1 MAKNITC
8 ISNYLSALL
17 TSAESDSEKVTLL
30 EQVIEFSNALV
41 SNQNIWVFLN
51 SPLMSS
57 SEKVGVLSN
66 FSKRLEIN
74 DKVLNLFSLFIKNNR
89 LEIVGDLIK
98 SCEEQKDLLNS
109 VANID
114 VLSSEEFSEEQLSKL
129 KKKLEE
135 NGYKNINFSSKKDS
149 SLIAGF
155 KILTKNKVY
164 DLTLNSV
171 LTEFKEK
178 IKQN

>member
-17 TSAESDSEKVTLL
+17 TTAESELEKVTLL
-30 EQVIEFSNALV
+30 EQVIEFSNALIT
-41 SNQNIWVFLN
+41 NQNIWVFLN

-57 SEKVGVLSN
+57 SEKIGVLSN

-74 DKVLNLFSLFIKNNR
+74 DKVLNLFSLFIKNRR
-89 LEIVGDLIK
+89 LEIVTDLIK
-98 SCEEQKDLLNS
+98 SCKEQKDLLNS
-109 VANID
+109 VANIE
-114 VLSSEEFSEEQLSKL
+114 VLSSEEFSDDQLTKL
-129 KKKLEE
+129 KRKLEE

-171 LTEFKEK
+171 LNEFKEK

>member
-57 SEKVGVLSN
+57 SEKVGYYQI
-66 FSKRLEIN
+66 FR
-74 DKVLNLFSLFIKNNR
+74 
-89 LEIVGDLIK
+89 
-98 SCEEQKDLLNS
+98 
-109 VANID
+109 
-114 VLSSEEFSEEQLSKL
+114 
-129 KKKLEE
+129 
-135 NGYKNINFSSKKDS
+135 
-149 SLIAGF
+149 
-155 KILTKNKVY
+155 
-164 DLTLNSV
+164 SV
-171 LTEFKEK
+171 LKLM
-178 IKQN
+178 IKFLTYFRYL

>member
-17 TSAESDSEKVTLL
+17 TTAESELEKVTLL
-30 EQVIEFSNALV
+30 EQVIEFSNALI

-57 SEKVGVLSN
+57 SEKIGVLSN

-74 DKVLNLFSLFIKNNR
+74 DKVLNLFSLFIKNRR
-89 LEIVGDLIK
+89 LEIVTDLIK
-98 SCEEQKDLLNS
+98 SCKEQKDLLNS
-109 VANID
+109 VANIE
-114 VLSSEEFSEEQLSKL
+114 VLSSEEFSDDQLNKL
-129 KKKLEE
+129 KRKLEE

-171 LTEFKEK
+171 LNEFKEK